1 MRAPQII
8 FIIIYALGLG
18 ISLAQHG
25 QVKTEVQSFWKTL
38 FAAAIVFAL
47 LIWGG
52 FFS

>member
-1 MRAPQII
+1 MGAPQII
-8 FIIIYALGLG
+8 LIIIYVFGLG

-25 QVKTEVQSFWKTL
+25 EIKTKRENFWISL
-38 FAAAIVFAL
+38 FAVAIQIAL